1 LHCNHFYFVTST
13 EATVM
18 ITLEVTGYTAIAL
31 TLLMIPLAM
40 NVSMRRFTLGKAQ
53 GDLAAASLGD
63 AGDKILQ
70 RRIRAFGNLIEY
82 APMCVILLAL
92 LENTSAPAH
101 LLWTGQRL
109 GGIRTPDSRDGHVVC
124 TKPSTKGFRHGYDLY
139 RHADSGV
146 GASAVLGRQCDD
158 RTMDI
163 AR

>member
-1 LHCNHFYFVTST
+1 
-13 EATVM
+13 M

-31 TLLMIPLAM
+31 TLLMIPLSM

-63 AGDKILQ
+63 AGDQILQ

-101 LLWTGQRL
+101 LLWTVGGLVVFGRL
-109 GGIRTPDSRDGHVVC
+109 IHSMGM
-124 TKPSTKGFRHGYDLY
+124 LY
-139 RHADSGV
+139 VQNPAPRG
-146 GASAVLGRQCDD
+146 LGMVMTYTGMLISVWGLLQY
-158 RTMDI
+158 
-163 AR
+163 

>member
-1 LHCNHFYFVTST
+1 
-13 EATVM
+13 M

-40 NVSMRRFTLGKAQ
+40 NVSMRRFALGKAQ

-70 RRIRAFGNLIEY
+70 HRIRAFGNLIEY

-101 LLWTGQRL
+101 LLWTVSGLVVFGRL
-109 GGIRTPDSRDGHVVC
+109 IHAMGMLYVRNPAPRGLGIVMTYTGMLIPVWGLLQ
-124 TKPSTKGFRHGYDLY
+124 Y
-139 RHADSGV
+139 
-146 GASAVLGRQCDD
+146 
-158 RTMDI
+158 
-163 AR
+163 